1 MMRKLT
7 LFAALLCSISL
18 CFGRTYTV
26 EQVPN
31 VQILDATRYTSN
43 PDGILSQSAV
53 EAIDRACDSLHSA
66 SRAQIAVVAI
76 EDIEGDD
83 VFQFA
88 FDLFSAWGVGGKS
101 SDNGLGILLVT
112 EKREIRFVTGYGL
125 EGVLTDAMCKRIQQR
140 YMVSHLSAGDYST
153 GMVEGVAAVAR
164 IISGSE
170 ELSAQSDGS
179 DEDFIIFI
187 LSFFGFVV
195 LLIAIVS
202 IAVWMS
208 RKCPKCGKEQASTQI
223 GRIHNVN
230 DNIGAFLSDISARY
244 AFLRGKGRHGV
255 STRQVDCQ
263 QRFVAAIIVFLD
275 CMYFF
280 LYGNACP
287 VADLF
292 VTARKS
298 IEHCGLT

>member
-208 RKCPKCGKEQASTQI
+208 RKCPKCGKHTLVRTTS
-223 GRIHNVN
+223 VK
-230 DNIGAFLSDISARY
+230 IS
-244 AFLRGKGRHGV
+244 
-255 STRQVDCQ
+255 STRQYNIMLHTYRCSNCGHTKEQ
-263 QRFVAAIIVFLD
+263 QEKIYKSSGGTYVGGGRGFGGGGSFGGGFGGGSFGGGGAGSRF
-275 CMYFF
+275 
-280 LYGNACP
+280 
-287 VADLF
+287 
-292 VTARKS
+292 
-298 IEHCGLT
+298 

>member
-88 FDLFSAWGVGGKS
+88 IDLFSAWGVGGKS

-208 RKCPKCGKEQASTQI
+208 RKCPKCGKHTLVRTTS
-223 GRIHNVN
+223 VK
-230 DNIGAFLSDISARY
+230 IS
-244 AFLRGKGRHGV
+244 
-255 STRQVDCQ
+255 STRQYNIMLHTYRCSNCGHTKEQ
-263 QRFVAAIIVFLD
+263 QEKIYKSSGGTYVGGGRGFGGGGSFGGGFGGGSFGGGGAGSRF
-275 CMYFF
+275 
-280 LYGNACP
+280 
-287 VADLF
+287 
-292 VTARKS
+292 
-298 IEHCGLT
+298 

>member
-1 MMRKLT
+1 MRKLT

-170 ELSAQSDGS
+170 ELSAQSDES

-208 RKCPKCGKEQASTQI
+208 RKCPKCGKHTLVRTTS
-223 GRIHNVN
+223 VK
-230 DNIGAFLSDISARY
+230 IS
-244 AFLRGKGRHGV
+244 
-255 STRQVDCQ
+255 STRQYNIMLHTYRCSNCGHTKEQ
-263 QRFVAAIIVFLD
+263 QEKIYKSTGGTYVGGGRGFGGGGSFGGGFGGGSFGGGGAGSRF
-275 CMYFF
+275 
-280 LYGNACP
+280 
-287 VADLF
+287 
-292 VTARKS
+292 
-298 IEHCGLT
+298 

>member
-53 EAIDRACDSLHSA
+53 KAIDRACDSLHSA

-208 RKCPKCGKEQASTQI
+208 RKCPKCGKHTLVRTTSVKISSTSQYNIMLHTYRCSNCGHTKEQQEKIYKSTGGTYVGG
-223 GRIHNVN
+223 GRGFGGGGSFGGGFGGGSFGGG
-230 DNIGAFLSDISARY
+230 GAGS
-244 AFLRGKGRHGV
+244 
-255 STRQVDCQ
+255 
-263 QRFVAAIIVFLD
+263 RF
-275 CMYFF
+275 
-280 LYGNACP
+280 
-287 VADLF
+287 
-292 VTARKS
+292 
-298 IEHCGLT
+298 

>member
-1 MMRKLT
+1 M
-7 LFAALLCSISL
+7 
-18 CFGRTYTV
+18 
-26 EQVPN
+26 
-31 VQILDATRYTSN
+31 QILDATRYTSN

-164 IISGSE
+164 ILYGSE

-208 RKCPKCGKEQASTQI
+208 RKCPKCGKHTLVRTTS
-223 GRIHNVN
+223 VK
-230 DNIGAFLSDISARY
+230 IS
-244 AFLRGKGRHGV
+244 
-255 STRQVDCQ
+255 STRQYNIMLHTYRCSNCGHTKEQ
-263 QRFVAAIIVFLD
+263 QEKIYKSSGGTYVGGGRGFGGGGSFGGGFGGGSFGGGGAGSRF
-275 CMYFF
+275 
-280 LYGNACP
+280 
-287 VADLF
+287 
-292 VTARKS
+292 
-298 IEHCGLT
+298 

>member
-1 MMRKLT
+1 MRKLT
-7 LFAALLCSISL
+7 LFAVLLCSISL

-88 FDLFSAWGVGGKS
+88 FDLFSAWGVGGKR
-101 SDNGLGILLVT
+101 SDNGVGILLVT

-170 ELSAQSDGS
+170 ELSAQGDGS

-208 RKCPKCGKEQASTQI
+208 RKCPKCGKHTLVRTTS
-223 GRIHNVN
+223 VK
-230 DNIGAFLSDISARY
+230 IS
-244 AFLRGKGRHGV
+244 
-255 STRQVDCQ
+255 STRQYNIMLHTYRCSNCGHTKEQ
-263 QRFVAAIIVFLD
+263 QEKIYKSSGGTYVGGGRGFGGGGSFGGGFGGGSFGGGGAGSRF
-275 CMYFF
+275 
-280 LYGNACP
+280 
-287 VADLF
+287 
-292 VTARKS
+292 
-298 IEHCGLT
+298 

>member
-101 SDNGLGILLVT
+101 SDNGVGILLVT

-208 RKCPKCGKEQASTQI
+208 RKCPKCGKHTLVRTTS
-223 GRIHNVN
+223 VK
-230 DNIGAFLSDISARY
+230 IS
-244 AFLRGKGRHGV
+244 
-255 STRQVDCQ
+255 STRQYNIMLHTYRCSNCGHTKEQ
-263 QRFVAAIIVFLD
+263 QEKIYKSSGGTYVGGGRGFGGGGSFGGGFGGGSFGGGGAGSRF
-275 CMYFF
+275 
-280 LYGNACP
+280 
-287 VADLF
+287 
-292 VTARKS
+292 
-298 IEHCGLT
+298 

>member
-125 EGVLTDAMCKRIQQR
+125 EGVLTDALCKRIQQR

-195 LLIAIVS
+195 LLIAIIS

-208 RKCPKCGKEQASTQI
+208 RKCPKCGKHTLVRTTS
-223 GRIHNVN
+223 VK
-230 DNIGAFLSDISARY
+230 IS
-244 AFLRGKGRHGV
+244 
-255 STRQVDCQ
+255 STRQYNIMLHTYRCSNCGHTKEQ
-263 QRFVAAIIVFLD
+263 QEKIYKSSGGTYVGGGRGFGGGGSFGGGFGGASFGGGGAGSRF
-275 CMYFF
+275 
-280 LYGNACP
+280 
-287 VADLF
+287 
-292 VTARKS
+292 
-298 IEHCGLT
+298 

>member
-43 PDGILSQSAV
+43 PDGILSQRAV

-195 LLIAIVS
+195 LLIAIIS

-208 RKCPKCGKEQASTQI
+208 RKCPKCGKHTLVRTTS
-223 GRIHNVN
+223 VK
-230 DNIGAFLSDISARY
+230 IS
-244 AFLRGKGRHGV
+244 
-255 STRQVDCQ
+255 STRQYNIMLHTYRCSNCGHTKEQ
-263 QRFVAAIIVFLD
+263 QEKIYKSSGGTYVGGGRGFGGGSFGGGFGGGSFGGGGAGSRF
-275 CMYFF
+275 
-280 LYGNACP
+280 
-287 VADLF
+287 
-292 VTARKS
+292 
-298 IEHCGLT
+298 

>member
-1 MMRKLT
+1 MRKLT

-88 FDLFSAWGVGGKS
+88 IDLFSAWGVGGKS

-208 RKCPKCGKEQASTQI
+208 RKCPKCGKHTLVRTTS
-223 GRIHNVN
+223 VK
-230 DNIGAFLSDISARY
+230 IS
-244 AFLRGKGRHGV
+244 
-255 STRQVDCQ
+255 STRQYNIMLHTYRCSNCGHTKEQ
-263 QRFVAAIIVFLD
+263 QEKIYKSSGGTYVGGGRGFGGGGSFGGGFGGGSFGGGGAGSRF
-275 CMYFF
+275 
-280 LYGNACP
+280 
-287 VADLF
+287 
-292 VTARKS
+292 
-298 IEHCGLT
+298 

>member
-88 FDLFSAWGVGGKS
+88 FDLFSAWGVGGKR
-101 SDNGLGILLVT
+101 SDNGVGILLVT

-187 LSFFGFVV
+187 LSFLGFVV
-195 LLIAIVS
+195 LLVAIVS

-208 RKCPKCGKEQASTQI
+208 RKCPKCGKHTLVRTTS
-223 GRIHNVN
+223 VK
-230 DNIGAFLSDISARY
+230 IS
-244 AFLRGKGRHGV
+244 
-255 STRQVDCQ
+255 STRQYNIMLHTYRCSNCGHTKEQ
-263 QRFVAAIIVFLD
+263 QEKIYKSTGGTYVGGGRGFGGGGSFGGGFGGGSFGGGGAGSRF
-275 CMYFF
+275 
-280 LYGNACP
+280 
-287 VADLF
+287 
-292 VTARKS
+292 
-298 IEHCGLT
+298 

>member
-88 FDLFSAWGVGGKS
+88 FDLFSAWGVGGKR

-125 EGVLTDAMCKRIQQR
+125 EGVLTDAMCKRIQQL

-170 ELSAQSDGS
+170 ELSAQSDES

-208 RKCPKCGKEQASTQI
+208 RKCPKCGKHTLVRTTSVKISSTHQYNIMLHTYRCSNCGHTKEQQEKIYKSTGGTYVGG
-223 GRIHNVN
+223 GRGFGGGGSFGGGFGGGSFGGG
-230 DNIGAFLSDISARY
+230 GAGS
-244 AFLRGKGRHGV
+244 
-255 STRQVDCQ
+255 
-263 QRFVAAIIVFLD
+263 RF
-275 CMYFF
+275 
-280 LYGNACP
+280 
-287 VADLF
+287 
-292 VTARKS
+292 
-298 IEHCGLT
+298 

>member
-1 MMRKLT
+1 MRKLT
-7 LFAALLCSISL
+7 LFAALLCSISR

-66 SRAQIAVVAI
+66 SRAQSAVVAI

-208 RKCPKCGKEQASTQI
+208 RKCPKCGKHTLVRTTS
-223 GRIHNVN
+223 VK
-230 DNIGAFLSDISARY
+230 IS
-244 AFLRGKGRHGV
+244 
-255 STRQVDCQ
+255 STRQYNIMLHTYRCSNCGHTKEQ
-263 QRFVAAIIVFLD
+263 QEKIYKSSGGTYVGGGRGFGGGGSFGGGFGGGSFGGGGAGSRF
-275 CMYFF
+275 
-280 LYGNACP
+280 
-287 VADLF
+287 
-292 VTARKS
+292 
-298 IEHCGLT
+298 

>member
-26 EQVPN
+26 ERVPN

-53 EAIDRACDSLHSA
+53 EAIDRTCDSLHSA

-153 GMVEGVAAVAR
+153 GIVEGVAAVAR

-208 RKCPKCGKEQASTQI
+208 RKCPKCGKHTLVRTTS
-223 GRIHNVN
+223 VK
-230 DNIGAFLSDISARY
+230 IS
-244 AFLRGKGRHGV
+244 
-255 STRQVDCQ
+255 STRQYNIMLHTYRCSNCGHTKEQ
-263 QRFVAAIIVFLD
+263 QEKIYKSSGGTYVGGGRGFGGGGSFGGGFGGGSFGGGGAGSRF
-275 CMYFF
+275 
-280 LYGNACP
+280 
-287 VADLF
+287 
-292 VTARKS
+292 
-298 IEHCGLT
+298 

>member
-1 MMRKLT
+1 MRKLT

-208 RKCPKCGKEQASTQI
+208 RKCPKCGKHTLVRTTS
-223 GRIHNVN
+223 VK
-230 DNIGAFLSDISARY
+230 IS
-244 AFLRGKGRHGV
+244 
-255 STRQVDCQ
+255 STRQYNIMLHTYRCSNCGHTKEQ
-263 QRFVAAIIVFLD
+263 QEKIYKSSGGTYVGGGRGFGGGGSFGGGFGGGSFGGGGAGSRF
-275 CMYFF
+275 
-280 LYGNACP
+280 
-287 VADLF
+287 
-292 VTARKS
+292 
-298 IEHCGLT
+298 

>member
-7 LFAALLCSISL
+7 LFATLLCSISL

-208 RKCPKCGKEQASTQI
+208 RKCPKCGKHTLVRTTS
-223 GRIHNVN
+223 VK
-230 DNIGAFLSDISARY
+230 IS
-244 AFLRGKGRHGV
+244 
-255 STRQVDCQ
+255 STRQYNIMLHTYRCSNCGHTKEQ
-263 QRFVAAIIVFLD
+263 QEKIYKSSGGTYVGGGRGFGGGGSFGGGFGGGSFGGGGAGSRF
-275 CMYFF
+275 
-280 LYGNACP
+280 
-287 VADLF
+287 
-292 VTARKS
+292 
-298 IEHCGLT
+298 

>member
-18 CFGRTYTV
+18 CFARTYTV

-170 ELSAQSDGS
+170 ELSAQSDES

-208 RKCPKCGKEQASTQI
+208 RKCPKCGKHTLVRTTSVKISSTSQYNIMLHTYRCSNCGHTKEQQEKIYKSSGGTYVGG
-223 GRIHNVN
+223 GRGFGGGGSFGGGFGGGSFGGG
-230 DNIGAFLSDISARY
+230 GAGS
-244 AFLRGKGRHGV
+244 
-255 STRQVDCQ
+255 
-263 QRFVAAIIVFLD
+263 RF
-275 CMYFF
+275 
-280 LYGNACP
+280 
-287 VADLF
+287 
-292 VTARKS
+292 
-298 IEHCGLT
+298 

>member
-1 MMRKLT
+1 MRKLT

-18 CFGRTYTV
+18 CFGRTYTI

-153 GMVEGVAAVAR
+153 GIVEGVAAVAR

-208 RKCPKCGKEQASTQI
+208 RKCPKCGKHTLVRTTSVKISSTSQYNIMLHTYRCSNCGHTKEQQEKIYKSSGGTYVGG
-223 GRIHNVN
+223 GRGFGGGGSFGGGFGGGSFGGG
-230 DNIGAFLSDISARY
+230 GAGS
-244 AFLRGKGRHGV
+244 
-255 STRQVDCQ
+255 
-263 QRFVAAIIVFLD
+263 RF
-275 CMYFF
+275 
-280 LYGNACP
+280 
-287 VADLF
+287 
-292 VTARKS
+292 
-298 IEHCGLT
+298 

>member
-18 CFGRTYTV
+18 CFGRTYTI

-153 GMVEGVAAVAR
+153 GIVEGVAAVAR

-208 RKCPKCGKEQASTQI
+208 RKCPKCGKHTLVRTTSVKISSTSQYNIMLHTYRCSNCGHTKEQQEKIYKSSGGTYVGG
-223 GRIHNVN
+223 GRGFGGGGSFGGGFGGGSFGGG
-230 DNIGAFLSDISARY
+230 GAGS
-244 AFLRGKGRHGV
+244 
-255 STRQVDCQ
+255 
-263 QRFVAAIIVFLD
+263 RF
-275 CMYFF
+275 
-280 LYGNACP
+280 
-287 VADLF
+287 
-292 VTARKS
+292 
-298 IEHCGLT
+298 

>member
-1 MMRKLT
+1 MRKLT

-53 EAIDRACDSLHSA
+53 KAIDRACDSLHSA

-208 RKCPKCGKEQASTQI
+208 RKCPKCGKHTLVRTTSVKISSTSQYNIMLHTYRCSNCGHTKEQQEKIYKSTGGTYVGG
-223 GRIHNVN
+223 GRGFGGGGSFGGGFGGGSFGGG
-230 DNIGAFLSDISARY
+230 GAGS
-244 AFLRGKGRHGV
+244 
-255 STRQVDCQ
+255 
-263 QRFVAAIIVFLD
+263 RF
-275 CMYFF
+275 
-280 LYGNACP
+280 
-287 VADLF
+287 
-292 VTARKS
+292 
-298 IEHCGLT
+298 

>member
-1 MMRKLT
+1 M
-7 LFAALLCSISL
+7 
-18 CFGRTYTV
+18 
-26 EQVPN
+26 
-31 VQILDATRYTSN
+31 QILDATRYTSN

-88 FDLFSAWGVGGKS
+88 IDLFSAWGVGGKS

-170 ELSAQSDGS
+170 ELSAQSDES

-208 RKCPKCGKEQASTQI
+208 RKCPKCGKHTLVRTTS
-223 GRIHNVN
+223 VK
-230 DNIGAFLSDISARY
+230 IS
-244 AFLRGKGRHGV
+244 
-255 STRQVDCQ
+255 STRQYNIMLHTYRCSNCGHTKEQ
-263 QRFVAAIIVFLD
+263 QEKIYKSSGGTYVGGGRGFGGGGSFGGGFGGGSFGGGGAGSRF
-275 CMYFF
+275 
-280 LYGNACP
+280 
-287 VADLF
+287 
-292 VTARKS
+292 
-298 IEHCGLT
+298 

>member
-18 CFGRTYTV
+18 CFARTYTV

-170 ELSAQSDGS
+170 ELSAQSDES

-208 RKCPKCGKEQASTQI
+208 RKCPKCGKHTLVRTTS
-223 GRIHNVN
+223 VK
-230 DNIGAFLSDISARY
+230 IS
-244 AFLRGKGRHGV
+244 
-255 STRQVDCQ
+255 STRQYNIMLHTYRCSNCGHTKEQ
-263 QRFVAAIIVFLD
+263 QEKIYKSSGGTYVGGGRGFGGGGSFGGGFGGGSFGGGGAGSRF
-275 CMYFF
+275 
-280 LYGNACP
+280 
-287 VADLF
+287 
-292 VTARKS
+292 
-298 IEHCGLT
+298 

>member
-53 EAIDRACDSLHSA
+53 EAIDRACDSLQSA

-88 FDLFSAWGVGGKS
+88 FDLFSAWGVGGKQ

-112 EKREIRFVTGYGL
+112 NRREIRFVTGYGL
-125 EGVLTDAMCKRIQQR
+125 EGVLTDALCKRIQQR

-164 IISGSE
+164 TVAGSE
-170 ELSAQSDGS
+170 DLIFEQEAE
-179 DEDFIIFI
+179 DEEFIIFLVAFGLII
-187 LSFFGFVV
+187 LVLIVV
-195 LLIAIVS
+195 ILVA
-202 IAVWMS
+202 AWMGS
-208 RKCPKCGKEQASTQI
+208 KCPKCGKHKLVRTTS
-223 GRIHNVN
+223 
-230 DNIGAFLSDISARY
+230 SKIS
-244 AFLRGKGRHGV
+244 
-255 STRQVDCQ
+255 STRQYDVMLHTYSCSNCGHTKQ
-263 QRFVAAIIVFLD
+263 QQERVYKSTGGVYVGGGSRSSGGGFGGGFGGGSFGGGGAGSRF
-275 CMYFF
+275 
-280 LYGNACP
+280 
-287 VADLF
+287 
-292 VTARKS
+292 
-298 IEHCGLT
+298 

>member
-88 FDLFSAWGVGGKS
+88 FDLFSAWGVGGKR

-179 DEDFIIFI
+179 DEDFIIFK

-208 RKCPKCGKEQASTQI
+208 RKCPKCGKHTLVRTTS
-223 GRIHNVN
+223 VK
-230 DNIGAFLSDISARY
+230 IS
-244 AFLRGKGRHGV
+244 
-255 STRQVDCQ
+255 STRQYNIMLHTYRCSNCGHTKEQ
-263 QRFVAAIIVFLD
+263 QEKIYKSSGGTYVGGGRGFGGGGSFGGGFGGGSFGGGGAGSRF
-275 CMYFF
+275 
-280 LYGNACP
+280 
-287 VADLF
+287 
-292 VTARKS
+292 
-298 IEHCGLT
+298 

>member
-1 MMRKLT
+1 M
-7 LFAALLCSISL
+7 
-18 CFGRTYTV
+18 
-26 EQVPN
+26 
-31 VQILDATRYTSN
+31 QILDATRYTSN

-208 RKCPKCGKEQASTQI
+208 RKCPKCGKHTLVRTTSVKISSTSQYNIMLHTYRCSNCGHTKEQQEKIYKSSGGTYVGG
-223 GRIHNVN
+223 GRGFGGGGSFGGGFGGGSFGGG
-230 DNIGAFLSDISARY
+230 GAGS
-244 AFLRGKGRHGV
+244 
-255 STRQVDCQ
+255 
-263 QRFVAAIIVFLD
+263 RF
-275 CMYFF
+275 
-280 LYGNACP
+280 
-287 VADLF
+287 
-292 VTARKS
+292 
-298 IEHCGLT
+298 

>member
-7 LFAALLCSISL
+7 LFVTLLCSISL

-88 FDLFSAWGVGGKS
+88 FDLFSAWGVGGER

-208 RKCPKCGKEQASTQI
+208 RKCPKCGKHTLVRTTS
-223 GRIHNVN
+223 VK
-230 DNIGAFLSDISARY
+230 IS
-244 AFLRGKGRHGV
+244 
-255 STRQVDCQ
+255 STRQYNIMLHTYRCSNCGHTKEQ
-263 QRFVAAIIVFLD
+263 QEKIYKSSGGTYVGGGRGFGGGGSFGGGFGGGSFGGGGAGSRF
-275 CMYFF
+275 
-280 LYGNACP
+280 
-287 VADLF
+287 
-292 VTARKS
+292 
-298 IEHCGLT
+298 

>member
-208 RKCPKCGKEQASTQI
+208 RKCPKCGKHTLVRTTS
-223 GRIHNVN
+223 VK
-230 DNIGAFLSDISARY
+230 IS
-244 AFLRGKGRHGV
+244 
-255 STRQVDCQ
+255 STRQYNIMLHTYRCSNCGHTKEQ
-263 QRFVAAIIVFLD
+263 QEKI
-275 CMYFF
+275 Y
-280 LYGNACP
+280 
-287 VADLF
+287 
-292 VTARKS
+292 KS
-298 IEHCGLT
+298 SGGTYVGGGRGFGGGGSFGGGFGGGSFGGGGAGSRI

>member
-53 EAIDRACDSLHSA
+53 KAIDRACDSLHSA

-88 FDLFSAWGVGGKS
+88 FDLFSAWGVGGKR

-208 RKCPKCGKEQASTQI
+208 RKCPKCGKHTLVRTTS
-223 GRIHNVN
+223 VK
-230 DNIGAFLSDISARY
+230 IS
-244 AFLRGKGRHGV
+244 
-255 STRQVDCQ
+255 STRQYNIMLHTYRCSNCGHTKEQ
-263 QRFVAAIIVFLD
+263 QEKIYKSTGGTYVGGGRGFGGGGSFGGGFGGGSFGGGGAGSRF
-275 CMYFF
+275 
-280 LYGNACP
+280 
-287 VADLF
+287 
-292 VTARKS
+292 
-298 IEHCGLT
+298 

>member
-1 MMRKLT
+1 M
-7 LFAALLCSISL
+7 
-18 CFGRTYTV
+18 
-26 EQVPN
+26 
-31 VQILDATRYTSN
+31 QILDATRYTSN

-53 EAIDRACDSLHSA
+53 EAIDRACDSLHST

-208 RKCPKCGKEQASTQI
+208 RKCPKCGKHTLVRTTS
-223 GRIHNVN
+223 VN
-230 DNIGAFLSDISARY
+230 IS
-244 AFLRGKGRHGV
+244 
-255 STRQVDCQ
+255 STRQYNIMLHTYRCSNCGHTKEQ
-263 QRFVAAIIVFLD
+263 QEKIYKSSGGTYVGGGRGFGGGGSFGGGFGGGSFGGGGAGSRF
-275 CMYFF
+275 
-280 LYGNACP
+280 
-287 VADLF
+287 
-292 VTARKS
+292 
-298 IEHCGLT
+298 

>member
-53 EAIDRACDSLHSA
+53 KAIDRACDSLHSA

-88 FDLFSAWGVGGKS
+88 FDLFSAWGVGGKR

-170 ELSAQSDGS
+170 ELSAQSDES

-208 RKCPKCGKEQASTQI
+208 RKCPKCGKHTLVRTTS
-223 GRIHNVN
+223 VK
-230 DNIGAFLSDISARY
+230 IS
-244 AFLRGKGRHGV
+244 
-255 STRQVDCQ
+255 STRQYNIMLHTYRCSNCGHTKEQ
-263 QRFVAAIIVFLD
+263 QEKIYKSSGGTYVGGGRGFGGGGSFGGGFGGGSFGGGGAGSRF
-275 CMYFF
+275 
-280 LYGNACP
+280 
-287 VADLF
+287 
-292 VTARKS
+292 
-298 IEHCGLT
+298 